1 MPKIVKDEEIYLAVI
16 RVIAELGYASGTTKQ
31 MAEAAEISEMT
42 LFRKFENKA
51 QLVKQA
57 IAFIVGEADFS
68 NSAKYTG
75 DLGADLLRVVKAYQN
90 SAIKHG
96 DFVTA
101 LIPEISRHPELLD
114 SIDGPMNV
122 FKSIGILIKRYQEVR
137 EVSRGTGV
145 AHRGGSAGAADVLRH
160 AGQGYSRGHLPAFD
174 LELHVARFL
183 GGPAEIPADS
193 FVKEQNQVHMFNYR
207 TRLEFFQSSYQHS
220 I

>member
-122 FKSIGILIKRYQEVR
+122 FKSIGILIKRYQEEGKLAGEPELLTV
-137 EVSRGTGV
+137 GV
-145 AHRGGSAGAADVLRH
+145 LLGPLMYSAMLGRVIP
-160 AGQGYSRGHLPAFD
+160 GGHLPAFD

-183 GGPAEIPADS
+183 RGRAS
-193 FVKEQNQVHMFNYR
+193 
-207 TRLEFFQSSYQHS
+207 
-220 I
+220 